1 MDYVNVLAAAV
12 AAWIWGVV
20 WYALAAKPWAE
31 AAGIADR
38 EPGVE
43 RKIGMIVSLV
53 ALLLVAGMMRHMFN
67 EAGIGAVGK
76 GALAGAGI
84 GLFIVTSFLAM
95 NHYWAARPVKLT
107 LIDGI
112 HATVGCGIIG
122 VLLTAF

>member
-1 MDYVNVLAAAV
+1 MDYINVLAAAV
-12 AAWIWGVV
+12 AAWIWGAV

-43 RKIGMIVSLV
+43 RKIGMVVSFV
-53 ALLLVAGMMRHMFN
+53 AMLLVAGMMRHMFN
-67 EAGIGAVGK
+67 QAGIAAVGK

-84 GLFIVTSFLAM
+84 GLFIVTPFVAM
-95 NHYWAARPVKLT
+95 NYYWAARPVKLS
-107 LIDGI
+107 LIDGVN
-112 HATVGCGIIG
+112 ATVGCGLIG